1 MTMHRWVLHDQVPD
15 HLRCGWLAVPSLEG
29 TGHGIYS
36 THCNRHLSAPPPH
49 RIRPDEHCTMVM
61 GMVQRDDQCPGRHQ
75 AEAQE
80 GEGKEEAAQKE
91 QRINHNGHR
100 HDQARLRQCLH

>member
-1 MTMHRWVLHDQVPD
+1 
-15 HLRCGWLAVPSLEG
+15 
-29 TGHGIYS
+29 
-36 THCNRHLSAPPPH
+36 
-49 RIRPDEHCTMVM
+49 MVM
-61 GMVQRDDQCPGRHQ
+61 GMVQRDDQYPGRHQ